1 MINHAIIIEC
11 LYVVTFMYETS
22 ESLMKVK
29 KMATLTVRVDE
40 ELRERMKRLKHVNW
54 SEVIRDSIRKK
65 IEEDVGRNL
74 AEAILLNEKL
84 RKIAPE
90 GWDSAR
96 VIREWRL
103 KR

>member
-1 MINHAIIIEC
+1 
-11 LYVVTFMYETS
+11 
-22 ESLMKVK
+22 MKKV
-29 KMATLTVRVDE
+29 ATLTVRVDE

-96 VIREWRL
+96 VIREWRS

>member
-1 MINHAIIIEC
+1 
-11 LYVVTFMYETS
+11 
-22 ESLMKVK
+22 MKVK
-29 KMATLTVRVDE
+29 KVATLTVRVDE

-96 VIREWRL
+96 VIREWRS